1 MTLLLVSSV
10 ADELGGLK
18 GEVVGIGAISAA
30 ARMAAILANQRP
42 EKVLLIGTASA
53 YPGGPGLGEVV
64 TARRVGTSASV
75 AVMGLGY
82 VPRPPSPLVCDPF
95 ILHNL
100 NLESVDVLTA
110 SAVTTDSVLA
120 GRLSH
125 GWQIE
130 QMEAFGVALACAQAD
145 VPFAAIFGIASNA
158 GPEAHVQW
166 LSHRTEAQEAA
177 RLAVAPMLIS
187 D

>member
-10 ADELGGLK
+10 ADELGDLK
-18 GEVVGIGAISAA
+18 GEVVGIGAIAAA
-30 ARMAAILANQRP
+30 ARMAAILAVKKP
-42 EKVLLIGTASA
+42 DKVLLIGTASS
-53 YPGGPGLGEVV
+53 YPGGPALGDVV

-82 VPRPPSPLVCDPF
+82 VPRPPNPLVCDPF
-95 ILHNL
+95 ILHDL
-100 NLESVDVLTA
+100 GIDSVDVLTA

-120 GRLSH
+120 GRLSD

-145 VPFAAIFGIASNA
+145 VPFAGIFGIASQA
-158 GPEAHVQW
+158 GPEAHIQW
-166 LSHRTEAQEAA
+166 LSHRAEAQEAA
-177 RLAVAPMLIS
+177 RLAVAPLFIS
-187 D
+187 

>member
-1 MTLLLVSSV
+1 LALLLVSSV
-10 ADELGGLK
+10 ADELGDLQ
-18 GEVVGIGAISAA
+18 GEVVGIGAITAA
-30 ARMAAILANQRP
+30 ARMASILATKRP
-42 EKVLLIGTASA
+42 DKVLLVGTASA
-53 YPGGPGLGEVV
+53 YPGGPELGGVV

-82 VPRPPSPLVCDPF
+82 VPRPPNPLICDPF
-95 ILHNL
+95 ILHDL
-100 NLESVDVLTA
+100 GLDSVDVLTA

-120 GRLSH
+120 GRLSD

-145 VPFAAIFGIASNA
+145 VPFAGIFGIASLA

-166 LSHRTEAQEAA
+166 LSHRSEAQEAA
-177 RLAVAPMLIS
+177 RRAIASLFIS
-187 D
+187 A

>member
-1 MTLLLVSSV
+1 LTLLLVSSV
-10 ADELGGLK
+10 AEELGHLH
-18 GEVVGIGAISAA
+18 GEVVGIGAIAAA
-30 ARMAAILANQRP
+30 ARMAAILAVKRP
-42 EKVLLIGTASA
+42 TKVLLIGTASS
-53 YPGGPGLGEVV
+53 YPGGPALGDVV

-95 ILHNL
+95 ILHIL
-100 NLESVDVLTA
+100 GLDSVDVLTA

-120 GRLSH
+120 GRLSD

-145 VPFAAIFGIASNA
+145 VPFAGIFGIASQA
-158 GPEAHVQW
+158 GPEAHIQW
-166 LSHRTEAQEAA
+166 LSHRAEAQEAA
-177 RLAVAPMLIS
+177 RLAVAPLFIS
-187 D
+187 A